1 MSPPTV
7 LWRGLTVASDEAGK
21 PLVWRTRLEAER
33 LAEQLGAGWRVG
45 SLDLGHA
52 RPIAFYV
59 EQA

>member
-1 MSPPTV
+1 